1 MNTLSVCGDF
11 NNCKIINRF
20 VYEFK
25 KKWPKYELPEVQ
37 SRKNEREKTIKFN

>member
-25 KKWPKYELPEVQ
+25 KNGPNMSCQKFKAEKMKE
-37 SRKNEREKTIKFN
+37 RKQ